1 MTHPHE
7 TPAQAKAHAAEAKAD
22 AKEAAAEKAALLAEH
37 ETEDVEPLPPPPP
50 EPLKVGDVVTL
61 NIGGPPMTI
70 MNISGNG
77 LDVTCWWFGKDDT
90 LHEKIVHTSEL
101 TYDKEA
107 NEAKAKKKA
116 DKEAKE
122 KADAKAKA
130 KKH

>member
-7 TPAQAKAHAAEAKAD
+7 TPAQAKAHAAQDKAD
-22 AKEAAAEKAALLAEH
+22 EKAALAA
-37 ETEDVEPLPPPPP
+37 ETEDVEPLPPPPT

-61 NIGGPPMTI
+61 NIEGSPHMTI
-70 MNISGNG
+70 SNVVSG
-77 LDVTCWWFGKDDT
+77 DVSCRWFGKDDALYQQT
-90 LHEKIVHTSEL
+90 FHTSEL
-101 TYDKEA
+101 TFDKEA

-116 DKEAKE
+116 DKEARE